1 MNISIYN
8 INETLF
14 IINEQTYEN
23 IINIINDNIKKAS
36 NDKALIQKF

>member
-8 INETLF
+8 INQELF
-14 IINEQTYEN
+14 IINDQTYEN
-23 IINIINDNIKKAS
+23 IINIINDRIKIAS